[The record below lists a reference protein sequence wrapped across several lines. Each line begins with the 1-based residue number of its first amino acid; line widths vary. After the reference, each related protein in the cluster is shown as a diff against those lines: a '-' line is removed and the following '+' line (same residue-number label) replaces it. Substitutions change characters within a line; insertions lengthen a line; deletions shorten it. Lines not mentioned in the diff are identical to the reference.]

1 MAKAKRSINHD
12 LGTKVAFKTSM
23 SLAYTIVGANKRKE
37 LKFMSSCNNSL
48 TFVATPKYLNTNL
61 VHIWLLPLQRTCNNS
76 LIEPQKVANPKY
88 LQHHVA

>member
-23 SLAYTIVGANKRKE
+23 SLAYTIVGANKRTE
-37 LKFMSSCNNSL
+37 L
-48 TFVATPKYLNTNL
+48 VATPRYLNTNL